1 MTYQRL
7 LLIVLFDSTRTIAS
21 SFFYELGSNKDER
34 VFRVRLK
41 TWIITDCMYTVH
53 YRGGGGCHAPA
64 RPYAP
69 VSKPGLLDEGRVPR
83 GVQGRAGA

>member
-1 MTYQRL
+1 MKYIPNFNGVFGAVEQGVL
-7 LLIVLFDSTRTIAS
+7 NIYIV
-21 SFFYELGSNKDER
+21 Y
-34 VFRVRLK
+34 
-41 TWIITDCMYTVH
+41 
-53 YRGGGGCHAPA
+53 GGGCHAPA

>member
-1 MTYQRL
+1 MSGQSQVVEK
-7 LLIVLFDSTRTIAS
+7 VLGCLHQVRVGQGKPPLNHPQNVS
-21 SFFYELGSNKDER
+21 EMSN
-34 VFRVRLK
+34 
-41 TWIITDCMYTVH
+41 
-53 YRGGGGCHAPA
+53 YRGGCHAPA

>member
-1 MTYQRL
+1 MSIIVNYCQFMSIYVNLCRL
-7 LLIVLFDSTRTIAS
+7 M
-21 SFFYELGSNKDER
+21 GGG
-34 VFRVRLK
+34 
-41 TWIITDCMYTVH
+41 
-53 YRGGGGCHAPA
+53 GGGGCHAPA

>member
-1 MTYQRL
+1 MLYFTRL
-7 LLIVLFDSTRTIAS
+7 
-21 SFFYELGSNKDER
+21 N
-34 VFRVRLK
+34 
-41 TWIITDCMYTVH
+41 
-53 YRGGGGCHAPA
+53 GGGCHAPA

>member
-1 MTYQRL
+1 MDHLTL
-7 LLIVLFDSTRTIAS
+7 LGLSYSAEGDIKTKS
-21 SFFYELGSNKDER
+21 SD
-34 VFRVRLK
+34 
-41 TWIITDCMYTVH
+41 
-53 YRGGGGCHAPA
+53 YRGGCHAPA

>member
-1 MTYQRL
+1 MAKGLALTTPIVST
-7 LLIVLFDSTRTIAS
+7 LISEQTHGEGAS
-21 SFFYELGSNKDER
+21 ID
-34 VFRVRLK
+34 
-41 TWIITDCMYTVH
+41 H
-53 YRGGGGCHAPA
+53 PYRGGCHAPA